1 MSTRERFETT
11 EINGR
16 NRLFSP
22 TKTIIETAF
31 YGNNVQAV
39 TDLKMAYELAKKSPK
54 TIVTDQPIKHTS
66 ELGLPKD
73 AVMLVDNHGRI
84 VGRTA
89 AARKILGRPGV
100 DNDELEA
107 VLREAV
113 YQGNERQF
121 YQAQAIVGLDEE
133 FMLKAHLM
141 VPKGYEVNLLSYL
154 LNFQILDSEYAKRY
168 AASKAYSEDDIYL
181 YCDPEWND
189 PQYPDGLALFDPEH
203 NVAAI
208 LGLRYFG
215 ELKKATLTLA
225 WATAH
230 RNGYTA
236 CHGGEKTFHFK
247 DKEDKVFAFYG
258 LSGSGKSTLTHAK
271 HAGKFDDITIL
282 HDDAFI
288 IDRKDGSS
296 IALEPAY
303 FDKTSDYLPGSKEME
318 YFTTVMNV
326 GVTQDMQGKKILVT
340 DDLRNGN
347 GRTIKSRYSAK
358 NRVDREQAPLDSIFW
373 IMKDDSLPPV
383 VKLSDPVIAATFGLT
398 LATKRS
404 TAENVIGESRN
415 KLVIEPF
422 ANPFRVY
429 PLTED
434 YQDFK
439 ELFEK
444 PQANCYIINT
454 DSYNGK
460 NIDKDTTLGILEA
473 IANETA
479 DWTEFGALPQMS
491 YLSLPGY
498 EVDLNDTAYA
508 KKLRQRL
515 QDRLDWVN
523 NYTKTHP
530 QEELPVEITTKLE
543 ELVAK
548 LG

>member
-1 MSTRERFETT
+1 MSTRERFEMT

-16 NRLFSP
+16 NRLFST

-54 TIVTDQPIKHTS
+54 TIVTDQPIKHAS

-73 AVMLVDNHGRI
+73 AVMLVDNHGRV

-89 AARKILGRPGV
+89 AARQILGRPGV
-100 DNDELEA
+100 DNAELEA

-113 YQGNERQF
+113 YQGEARQF

-141 VPKGYEVNLLSYL
+141 VPQGYELNLLSYL
-154 LNFQILDSEYAKRY
+154 LNFQILNAEYAKRY
-168 AASKAYSEDDIYL
+168 ATSKPYSEDDIYL
-181 YCDPEWND
+181 YCDPEWHD

-247 DKEDKVFAFYG
+247 DKQDKVFAFYG

-288 IDRKDGSS
+288 IDRKNGSS

-326 GVTQDMQGKKILVT
+326 GVTQDMQGKKTLVT

-358 NRVDREQAPLDSIFW
+358 NRVDHEQAPLDSIFW

-404 TAENVIGESRN
+404 TAENVIGESRD

-434 YQDFK
+434 YHDFK

-444 PQANCYIINT
+444 QQANCYIINT

-473 IANETA
+473 IANENA
-479 DWTEFGALPQMS
+479 DWTGFGALPQMS
-491 YLSLPGY
+491 YLSIPGY
-498 EVDLNDTAYA
+498 EVDLNDATYA

-515 QDRLDWVN
+515 QDRLVWVN

-530 QEELPVEITTKLE
+530 KEELPVEITTKLE
-543 ELVAK
+543 ELIAE

>member
-1 MSTRERFETT
+1 MSTRERFEMT

-16 NRLFSP
+16 NRLFST

-54 TIVTDQPIKHTS
+54 TIVTDQPIKHAS

-73 AVMLVDNHGRI
+73 AVMLVDNHGRV

-89 AARKILGRPGV
+89 AARQILGRPGV
-100 DNDELEA
+100 DNAELEA

-113 YQGNERQF
+113 YQGEARQF

-141 VPKGYEVNLLSYL
+141 VPQGYELNLLSYL
-154 LNFQILDSEYAKRY
+154 LNFQILNAEYAKRY
-168 AASKAYSEDDIYL
+168 ATSKPYSEDDIYL
-181 YCDPEWND
+181 YCDPEWHD

-247 DKEDKVFAFYG
+247 DKQDKVFAFYG

-288 IDRKDGSS
+288 IDRKNGSS

-326 GVTQDMQGKKILVT
+326 GVTQDMQGKKTLVT

-404 TAENVIGESRN
+404 TAENVIGESRD

-434 YQDFK
+434 YHDFK

-444 PQANCYIINT
+444 QQANCYIINT

-473 IANETA
+473 IANENA
-479 DWTEFGALPQMS
+479 DWTGFGALPQMS
-491 YLSLPGY
+491 YLSIPGY
-498 EVDLNDTAYA
+498 EVDLNDATYA

-515 QDRLDWVN
+515 QDRLVWVN

-530 QEELPVEITTKLE
+530 KEELPVEITTKLE
-543 ELVAK
+543 ELITK
-548 LG
+548 LN

>member
-1 MSTRERFETT
+1 MSTRERFEMT

-16 NRLFSP
+16 NRLFST

-54 TIVTDQPIKHTS
+54 TIMTDQPIKHAS

-73 AVMLVDNHGRI
+73 AVMLVDNHGRV

-89 AARKILGRPGV
+89 AARQILGRPGV
-100 DNDELEA
+100 DNAELEA

-113 YQGNERQF
+113 YQGEARQF
-121 YQAQAIVGLDEE
+121 YQAQVIVGLDEE

-141 VPKGYEVNLLSYL
+141 VPQGYELNLLSYL
-154 LNFQILDSEYAKRY
+154 LNFQILNAEYAKRY
-168 AASKAYSEDDIYL
+168 ATSKPYSEDDIYL
-181 YCDPEWND
+181 YCDPEWHD
-189 PQYPDGLALFDPEH
+189 PQYPNGLALFDPEH

-247 DKEDKVFAFYG
+247 DKQDKVFAFYG

-288 IDRKDGSS
+288 IDRKNGSS

-326 GVTQDMQGKKILVT
+326 GVTQDMQGKKTLVT

-404 TAENVIGESRN
+404 TAENVIGESRD

-434 YQDFK
+434 YHDFK

-444 PQANCYIINT
+444 QQANCYIINT

-473 IANETA
+473 IANENA
-479 DWTEFGALPQMS
+479 DWTGFGALPQMS
-491 YLSLPGY
+491 YLSIPGY
-498 EVDLNDTAYA
+498 EVDLNDATYA

-515 QDRLDWVN
+515 QDRLVWVN

-530 QEELPVEITTKLE
+530 KEELPVEITTKLE
-543 ELVAK
+543 ELITK
-548 LG
+548 LN

>member
-1 MSTRERFETT
+1 MSTRERFEMT

-16 NRLFSP
+16 NRLFST

-73 AVMLVDNHGRI
+73 AVMLVDNHGRV

-89 AARKILGRPGV
+89 AARQILGRPGV
-100 DNDELEA
+100 DNAELEA

-113 YQGNERQF
+113 YQGEARQF

-141 VPKGYEVNLLSYL
+141 VPQGYELNLLSYL
-154 LNFQILDSEYAKRY
+154 LNFQILNAEYAKRY
-168 AASKAYSEDDIYL
+168 ATSKPYSEDDIYL
-181 YCDPEWND
+181 YCDPEWHD

-247 DKEDKVFAFYG
+247 DKQDKVFSFYG

-288 IDRKDGSS
+288 IDRKNGSS

-326 GVTQDMQGKKILVT
+326 GVTQDMQGKKTLVT

-404 TAENVIGESRN
+404 TAENVIGESRD

-434 YQDFK
+434 YHDFK

-444 PQANCYIINT
+444 QQANCYIINT

-473 IANETA
+473 IANENA
-479 DWTEFGALPQMS
+479 DWTGFGALPQMS
-491 YLSLPGY
+491 YLSIPGY
-498 EVDLNDTAYA
+498 EVDLNDATYA

-515 QDRLDWVN
+515 QDRLVWVN

-530 QEELPVEITTKLE
+530 KEELPVEITTKLE
-543 ELVAK
+543 ELIAK

>member
-16 NRLFSP
+16 NRLFST

-54 TIVTDQPIKHTS
+54 TIVTDQPIKHAS

-73 AVMLVDNHGRI
+73 AVMLVDNHGRV

-89 AARKILGRPGV
+89 AARQILGRPGV
-100 DNDELEA
+100 DNAELEA

-113 YQGNERQF
+113 YQGEARQF

-141 VPKGYEVNLLSYL
+141 VPQGYELNLLSYL
-154 LNFQILDSEYAKRY
+154 LNFQILNAEYAKRY
-168 AASKAYSEDDIYL
+168 ATSKPYSEDDIYL
-181 YCDPEWND
+181 YCDPEWHD

-247 DKEDKVFAFYG
+247 DKQDKVFAFYG

-288 IDRKDGSS
+288 IDRKNGSS

-326 GVTQDMQGKKILVT
+326 GVTQDMQGKKTLVT

-404 TAENVIGESRN
+404 TAENVIGESRD

-434 YQDFK
+434 YHDFK

-444 PQANCYIINT
+444 QQANCYIINT

-479 DWTEFGALPQMS
+479 EWTKFGALPQMS
-491 YLSLPGY
+491 YLSIPGY
-498 EVDLNDTAYA
+498 EVDLNDATYA

-515 QDRLDWVN
+515 QDRLVWVN

-530 QEELPVEITTKLE
+530 KEELPVEITTKLE
-543 ELVAK
+543 ELITK
-548 LG
+548 LN

>member
-303 FDKTSDYLPGSKEME
+303 FDKTSDYLPGLKEME

-444 PQANCYIINT
+444 QQANCYIINT

>member
-16 NRLFSP
+16 NRLFST

-39 TDLKMAYELAKKSPK
+39 TDLKMAYELAKKSSK

-73 AVMLVDNHGRI
+73 AVMLVDNHGRV

-89 AARKILGRPGV
+89 AARRILGRPRV
-100 DNDELEA
+100 DNAELEA

-113 YQGNERQF
+113 YQGEARQF

-141 VPKGYEVNLLSYL
+141 VPQGYELNLLSYL
-154 LNFQILDSEYAKRY
+154 LNFQILNAEYAKRY
-168 AASKAYSEDDIYL
+168 ATSKPYSEDDIYL
-181 YCDPEWND
+181 YCDPEWHD

-247 DKEDKVFAFYG
+247 DKQDKVFAFYG

-288 IDRKDGSS
+288 IDRKNGSS

-404 TAENVIGESRN
+404 TAENVIGESRD

-434 YQDFK
+434 YHDFK

-444 PQANCYIINT
+444 QQANCYIINT

-473 IANETA
+473 IANENA
-479 DWTEFGALPQMS
+479 DWTGFGALPQMS
-491 YLSLPGY
+491 YLSIPGY
-498 EVDLNDTAYA
+498 EVDLNDATYA

-548 LG
+548 LN

>member
-1 MSTRERFETT
+1 MSTCERFETT

-16 NRLFSP
+16 NRLFST

-39 TDLKMAYELAKKSPK
+39 TDLKLAYELAKKSPK

-66 ELGLPKD
+66 ELGLPKN
-73 AVMLVDNHGRI
+73 AVMLVDNHGRV

-89 AARKILGRPGV
+89 AARQILGRPGV
-100 DNDELEA
+100 DNAELEA

-113 YQGNERQF
+113 YQGEARQF

-141 VPKGYEVNLLSYL
+141 VPQGYELNLLSYL
-154 LNFQILDSEYAKRY
+154 LNFQILNAEYAKRY
-168 AASKAYSEDDIYL
+168 ATSKPYSEDDIYL
-181 YCDPEWND
+181 YCDPEWHD

-247 DKEDKVFAFYG
+247 DKQDKVFAFYG

-288 IDRKDGSS
+288 IDRKNGSS

-326 GVTQDMQGKKILVT
+326 GVTQDMQGKKTLVT

-444 PQANCYIINT
+444 QQANCYIINT

-479 DWTEFGALPQMS
+479 DWTEFGTLPQMS

-543 ELVAK
+543 ELIAK

>member
-11 EINGR
+11 EINGC
-16 NRLFSP
+16 NRLFST

-73 AVMLVDNHGRI
+73 AVMLVDNHGRV

-89 AARKILGRPGV
+89 AARRILGRPGV
-100 DNDELEA
+100 DNAELEA

-113 YQGNERQF
+113 YQGEARQF

-141 VPKGYEVNLLSYL
+141 VPQGYELNLLSYL
-154 LNFQILDSEYAKRY
+154 LNFQILNAEYAKRY
-168 AASKAYSEDDIYL
+168 ATSKPYSEDDIYL
-181 YCDPEWND
+181 YCDPEWHD

-247 DKEDKVFAFYG
+247 DKQDKVFAFYG

-288 IDRKDGSS
+288 IDRKNGSS

-326 GVTQDMQGKKILVT
+326 GVTQDMQGKKTLVT

-358 NRVDREQAPLDSIFW
+358 NRVDHEQAPLDSIFW

-404 TAENVIGESRN
+404 TAENVIGESRD

-434 YQDFK
+434 YHDFK

-444 PQANCYIINT
+444 QQANCYIINT

-473 IANETA
+473 IANENA
-479 DWTEFGALPQMS
+479 DWTGFGALPQMS
-491 YLSLPGY
+491 YLSIPGY
-498 EVDLNDTAYA
+498 EVDLNDATYA

-515 QDRLDWVN
+515 QDRLVWVN

-530 QEELPVEITTKLE
+530 KEELPVEITTKLE
-543 ELVAK
+543 ELITK
-548 LG
+548 LN

>member
-11 EINGR
+11 EINGC
-16 NRLFSP
+16 NRLFST

-73 AVMLVDNHGRI
+73 AVMLVDNHGRV

-89 AARKILGRPGV
+89 AARRILGRPGV
-100 DNDELEA
+100 DNAELEA

-113 YQGNERQF
+113 YQGEARQF

-141 VPKGYEVNLLSYL
+141 VPQGYELNLLSYL
-154 LNFQILDSEYAKRY
+154 LNFQILNAEYAKRY
-168 AASKAYSEDDIYL
+168 ATSKPYSEDDIYL
-181 YCDPEWND
+181 YCDPEWHD

-247 DKEDKVFAFYG
+247 DKQDKVFAFYG

-288 IDRKDGSS
+288 IDRKNGSS

-326 GVTQDMQGKKILVT
+326 GVTQDMQGKKTLVT

-404 TAENVIGESRN
+404 TAENVIGESRD

-434 YQDFK
+434 YHDFK

-444 PQANCYIINT
+444 QQANCYIINT

-473 IANETA
+473 IANENA
-479 DWTEFGALPQMS
+479 DWTGFGALPQMS
-491 YLSLPGY
+491 YLSIPGY
-498 EVDLNDTAYA
+498 EVDLNDATYA

-515 QDRLDWVN
+515 QDRLVWVN

-530 QEELPVEITTKLE
+530 KEELPVEITTKLE
-543 ELVAK
+543 ELIAE

>member
-1 MSTRERFETT
+1 MSTRERFEMT

-16 NRLFSP
+16 NRLFST

-73 AVMLVDNHGRI
+73 AVMLVDNHGRV

-89 AARKILGRPGV
+89 AARRILGRPGV
-100 DNDELEA
+100 DNAELEA

-113 YQGNERQF
+113 YQGEARQF

-141 VPKGYEVNLLSYL
+141 VPQGYELNLLSYL
-154 LNFQILDSEYAKRY
+154 LNFQILNAEYAKRY
-168 AASKAYSEDDIYL
+168 ATSKPYSEDDIYL
-181 YCDPEWND
+181 YCDPEWHD

-247 DKEDKVFAFYG
+247 DKQDKVFAFYG

-288 IDRKDGSS
+288 IDRKNGSS

-326 GVTQDMQGKKILVT
+326 GVTQDMQGKKTLVT

-358 NRVDREQAPLDSIFW
+358 NRVDHEQAPLDSIFW

-404 TAENVIGESRN
+404 TAENVIGESRD

-434 YQDFK
+434 YHDFK

-444 PQANCYIINT
+444 KQANCYIINT

-473 IANETA
+473 IANENA
-479 DWTEFGALPQMS
+479 DWTGFGALPQMS
-491 YLSLPGY
+491 YLSIPGY
-498 EVDLNDTAYA
+498 EVDLNDATYA

-515 QDRLDWVN
+515 QDRLVWVN

-530 QEELPVEITTKLE
+530 KEELPVEITTKLE
-543 ELVAK
+543 ELIAE

>member
-1 MSTRERFETT
+1 MSTRERFEMT

-16 NRLFSP
+16 NRLFST

-31 YGNNVQAV
+31 YRNNVQAV

-73 AVMLVDNHGRI
+73 AVMLVDNHGRV

-89 AARKILGRPGV
+89 AARRILGRPGV
-100 DNDELEA
+100 DNAELEA

-113 YQGNERQF
+113 YQGEARQF

-141 VPKGYEVNLLSYL
+141 VPQGYELNLLSYL
-154 LNFQILDSEYAKRY
+154 LNFQILNAEYAKRY
-168 AASKAYSEDDIYL
+168 ATSKPYSEDDIYL
-181 YCDPEWND
+181 YCDPEWHD

-247 DKEDKVFAFYG
+247 DKQDKVFAFYG

-271 HAGKFDDITIL
+271 HAGKFDDITVL

-288 IDRKDGSS
+288 IDRKNVSS

-326 GVTQDMQGKKILVT
+326 GVTQDMQGKKTLVT

-404 TAENVIGESRN
+404 TAENVIGESRD

-434 YQDFK
+434 YHDFK

-444 PQANCYIINT
+444 QQANCYIINT

-473 IANETA
+473 IANENA
-479 DWTEFGALPQMS
+479 DWTGFGALPQMS
-491 YLSLPGY
+491 YLGIPGY
-498 EVDLNDTAYA
+498 EVDLNDATYA

-515 QDRLDWVN
+515 QDRLVWVN

-530 QEELPVEITTKLE
+530 KEELPVEITTKLE
-543 ELVAK
+543 ELITK
-548 LG
+548 LN

>member
-1 MSTRERFETT
+1 MSTRERFEMT

-16 NRLFSP
+16 NRLFST

-73 AVMLVDNHGRI
+73 AVMLVDNHGRV

-89 AARKILGRPGV
+89 AARQILGRPGV
-100 DNDELEA
+100 DNAELEA

-113 YQGNERQF
+113 YQGEARQF

-141 VPKGYEVNLLSYL
+141 VPQGYELNLLSYL
-154 LNFQILDSEYAKRY
+154 LNFQILNAEYAKRY
-168 AASKAYSEDDIYL
+168 ATSKPYSEDDIYL
-181 YCDPEWND
+181 YCDPEWHD

-247 DKEDKVFAFYG
+247 DKQDKVFSFYG

-288 IDRKDGSS
+288 IDRKNGSS

-326 GVTQDMQGKKILVT
+326 GVTQDMQGKKTLVT

-404 TAENVIGESRN
+404 TAENVIGESRD

-434 YQDFK
+434 YHDFK

-444 PQANCYIINT
+444 QQANCYIINT

-473 IANETA
+473 IANENA
-479 DWTEFGALPQMS
+479 DWTKFGALPQMS
-491 YLSLPGY
+491 YLSIPGY
-498 EVDLNDTAYA
+498 EVDLNDATYA

-515 QDRLDWVN
+515 QDRLVWVN

-530 QEELPVEITTKLE
+530 KEELPVEITTKLE
-543 ELVAK
+543 ELIAK

>member
-1 MSTRERFETT
+1 MSTRERFEMT

-16 NRLFSP
+16 NRLFST

-73 AVMLVDNHGRI
+73 AVMLVDNHGRV

-89 AARKILGRPGV
+89 AARQILGRPGV
-100 DNDELEA
+100 DNAELEA

-113 YQGNERQF
+113 YQGEARQF

-141 VPKGYEVNLLSYL
+141 VPQGYELNLLSYL
-154 LNFQILDSEYAKRY
+154 LNFQILNAEYAKRY
-168 AASKAYSEDDIYL
+168 ATSKPYSEDDIYL
-181 YCDPEWND
+181 YCDPEWHD

-247 DKEDKVFAFYG
+247 DKQDKVFSFYG

-288 IDRKDGSS
+288 IDRKNGSS

-326 GVTQDMQGKKILVT
+326 GVTQDMQGKKTLVT

-358 NRVDREQAPLDSIFW
+358 NRVDHEQAPLDSIFW

-404 TAENVIGESRN
+404 TAENVIGESRD

-434 YQDFK
+434 YHDFK

-444 PQANCYIINT
+444 QQANCYIINT

-473 IANETA
+473 IANENA
-479 DWTEFGALPQMS
+479 DWTKFGALPQMS
-491 YLSLPGY
+491 YLSIPGY
-498 EVDLNDTAYA
+498 EVDLNDATYA

-515 QDRLDWVN
+515 QDRLVWVN

-530 QEELPVEITTKLE
+530 KEELPVEITTKLE
-543 ELVAK
+543 ELIAK

>member
-1 MSTRERFETT
+1 MSTRERFEMT

-16 NRLFSP
+16 NRLFST

-73 AVMLVDNHGRI
+73 AVMLVDNHGRV

-89 AARKILGRPGV
+89 AARQILGRPGV
-100 DNDELEA
+100 DNAELEA

-113 YQGNERQF
+113 YQGEARQF

-141 VPKGYEVNLLSYL
+141 VPQGYELNLLSYL
-154 LNFQILDSEYAKRY
+154 LNFQILNAEYAKRY
-168 AASKAYSEDDIYL
+168 ATSKPYSEDDIYL
-181 YCDPEWND
+181 YCDPEWHD

-247 DKEDKVFAFYG
+247 DKQDKVFAFYG

-288 IDRKDGSS
+288 IDRKNGSS

-326 GVTQDMQGKKILVT
+326 GVTQDMQGKKTLVT

-404 TAENVIGESRN
+404 TAENVIGESRD

-434 YQDFK
+434 YHDFK

-444 PQANCYIINT
+444 QQANCYIINT

-473 IANETA
+473 IANENA
-479 DWTEFGALPQMS
+479 DWTGFGALPQMS
-491 YLSLPGY
+491 YLSIPGY
-498 EVDLNDTAYA
+498 EVDLNDATYA

-515 QDRLDWVN
+515 QDRLVWVN

-530 QEELPVEITTKLE
+530 KEELPVEITTKLE
-543 ELVAK
+543 ELITK
-548 LG
+548 LN

>member
-16 NRLFSP
+16 NRLFST

-39 TDLKMAYELAKKSPK
+39 TDPKMAYELAKKSPK

-73 AVMLVDNHGRI
+73 AVMLVDNHGRV

-89 AARKILGRPGV
+89 AARRILGRPGV
-100 DNDELEA
+100 DNAELEA

-113 YQGNERQF
+113 YQGEARQF

-141 VPKGYEVNLLSYL
+141 VPQGYELNLLSYL
-154 LNFQILDSEYAKRY
+154 LNFQILNAEYAKRY
-168 AASKAYSEDDIYL
+168 ATSKPYSEDDIYL
-181 YCDPEWND
+181 YCDPEWHD

-247 DKEDKVFAFYG
+247 DKQDKVFAFYG

-288 IDRKDGSS
+288 IDRKNGSS

-326 GVTQDMQGKKILVT
+326 GVTQDMQGKKTLVT

-404 TAENVIGESRN
+404 TAENVIGESRD

-434 YQDFK
+434 YHDFK

-444 PQANCYIINT
+444 QQANCYIINT

-473 IANETA
+473 IANENA
-479 DWTEFGALPQMS
+479 DWTGFGALPQMS
-491 YLSLPGY
+491 YLSIPGY
-498 EVDLNDTAYA
+498 EVDLNDATYA

-515 QDRLDWVN
+515 QDRLVWVN

-530 QEELPVEITTKLE
+530 KEELPVEITTKLE
-543 ELVAK
+543 ELITK
-548 LG
+548 LN

>member
-1 MSTRERFETT
+1 MSTCERFETT

-16 NRLFSP
+16 NRLFST

-66 ELGLPKD
+66 ELGLPKN
-73 AVMLVDNHGRI
+73 AVMLVDNHGRV

-89 AARKILGRPGV
+89 AARQILGRPGV
-100 DNDELEA
+100 DNAELEA

-113 YQGNERQF
+113 YQGEARQF

-141 VPKGYEVNLLSYL
+141 VPQGYELNLLSYL
-154 LNFQILDSEYAKRY
+154 LNFQILNAEYAKRY
-168 AASKAYSEDDIYL
+168 ATSKPYSEDDIYL
-181 YCDPEWND
+181 YCDPEWHD

-247 DKEDKVFAFYG
+247 DKQDKVFAFYG

-288 IDRKDGSS
+288 IDRKNGSS

-326 GVTQDMQGKKILVT
+326 GVTQDMQGKKTLVT

-404 TAENVIGESRN
+404 TAENVIGESRD

-434 YQDFK
+434 YHDFK

-444 PQANCYIINT
+444 QQANCYIINT

-473 IANETA
+473 IANENA
-479 DWTEFGALPQMS
+479 DWTKFGALPQMS
-491 YLSLPGY
+491 YLSIPGY
-498 EVDLNDTAYA
+498 EVDLNDATYA

-515 QDRLDWVN
+515 QDRLVWVN

-530 QEELPVEITTKLE
+530 KEELPVEITTKLE
-543 ELVAK
+543 ELITK
-548 LG
+548 LN

>member
-288 IDRKDGSS
+288 IDCKDGSS

-444 PQANCYIINT
+444 QQANCYIINT

-491 YLSLPGY
+491 YLILPGY

>member
-11 EINGR
+11 EINGC
-16 NRLFSP
+16 NRLFST

-66 ELGLPKD
+66 ELGLPKN
-73 AVMLVDNHGRI
+73 AVMLVDNHGRV

-89 AARKILGRPGV
+89 AARQILGRPGV
-100 DNDELEA
+100 DNAELEA

-113 YQGNERQF
+113 YQGEARQF

-141 VPKGYEVNLLSYL
+141 VPQGYELNLLSYL
-154 LNFQILDSEYAKRY
+154 LNFQILNAEYAKRY
-168 AASKAYSEDDIYL
+168 ATSKPYSEDDIYL
-181 YCDPEWND
+181 YCDPEWHD

-247 DKEDKVFAFYG
+247 DKQDKVFAFYG

-288 IDRKDGSS
+288 IDRKNGSS

-326 GVTQDMQGKKILVT
+326 GVTQDMQGKKTLVT

-404 TAENVIGESRN
+404 TAENVIGESRD

-434 YQDFK
+434 YHDFK

-444 PQANCYIINT
+444 QQANCYIINT

-479 DWTEFGALPQMS
+479 EWTKFGALPQMS
-491 YLSLPGY
+491 YLSIPGY
-498 EVDLNDTAYA
+498 EVDLNDATYA

-515 QDRLDWVN
+515 QDRLVWVN

-530 QEELPVEITTKLE
+530 KEELPVEITTKLE
-543 ELVAK
+543 ELITK
-548 LG
+548 LN

>member
-11 EINGR
+11 EINGC
-16 NRLFSP
+16 NRLFST

-73 AVMLVDNHGRI
+73 AVMLVDNHGRV

-89 AARKILGRPGV
+89 AARRILGRPGV
-100 DNDELEA
+100 DNAELEA

-113 YQGNERQF
+113 YQGEARQF

-141 VPKGYEVNLLSYL
+141 VPQGYELNLLSYL
-154 LNFQILDSEYAKRY
+154 LNFQILNAEYAKRY
-168 AASKAYSEDDIYL
+168 ATSKPYSEDDIYL
-181 YCDPEWND
+181 YCDPEWHD

-247 DKEDKVFAFYG
+247 DKQDKVFAFYG

-288 IDRKDGSS
+288 IDRKNGSS

-326 GVTQDMQGKKILVT
+326 GVTQDMQGKKTLVT

-404 TAENVIGESRN
+404 TAENVIGESRD

-434 YQDFK
+434 YHDFK

-444 PQANCYIINT
+444 QQANCYIINT

-473 IANETA
+473 IANENA
-479 DWTEFGALPQMS
+479 DWTGFGALPQMS
-491 YLSLPGY
+491 YLSIPGY
-498 EVDLNDTAYA
+498 EVDLNDATYA

-515 QDRLDWVN
+515 QDRLVWVN

-530 QEELPVEITTKLE
+530 KEELPVEITTKLE
-543 ELVAK
+543 ELITK
-548 LG
+548 LN

>member
-22 TKTIIETAF
+22 TKTIVETAF

-73 AVMLVDNHGRI
+73 AVMLVDNHGRV

-100 DNDELEA
+100 DNAELEA

-113 YQGNERQF
+113 YQGEARQF

-141 VPKGYEVNLLSYL
+141 VPKGYEINLLSYL
-154 LNFQILDSEYAKRY
+154 LNFQILNSEYAKRY
-168 AASKAYSEDDIYL
+168 ATSKPYSEDDIYL
-181 YCDPEWND
+181 YCDPEWHD

-215 ELKKATLTLA
+215 ELKKSTLTLA

-247 DKEDKVFAFYG
+247 DKQDKVFAFYG

-288 IDRKDGSS
+288 IDRKNGSS

-373 IMKDDSLPPV
+373 IMKDDSLPPI

-404 TAENVIGESRN
+404 TAENVVGESRD

-444 PQANCYIINT
+444 QQANCYIINT

-479 DWTEFGALPQMS
+479 DWTGFGSLPQMS
-491 YLSLPGY
+491 YLSIPEY
-498 EVDLNDTAYA
+498 EVDLNDATYA

-543 ELVAK
+543 ELITK
-548 LG
+548 LS

>member
-16 NRLFSP
+16 NRLFST

-54 TIVTDQPIKHTS
+54 TIVTDQPIKHAS

-73 AVMLVDNHGRI
+73 AVMLVDNHGRV

-89 AARKILGRPGV
+89 AARQILGRPGV
-100 DNDELEA
+100 DNTELEA

-113 YQGNERQF
+113 YQGEARQF

-141 VPKGYEVNLLSYL
+141 VPQGYELNLLSYL
-154 LNFQILDSEYAKRY
+154 LNFQILNAEYAKRY
-168 AASKAYSEDDIYL
+168 ATSKPYSEDDIYL
-181 YCDPEWND
+181 YCDPEWHD

-247 DKEDKVFAFYG
+247 DKQDKVFAFYG

-288 IDRKDGSS
+288 IDRKNGSS

-326 GVTQDMQGKKILVT
+326 GVTQDMQGKKTLVT

-404 TAENVIGESRN
+404 TAENVIGESRD

-434 YQDFK
+434 YHDFK

-444 PQANCYIINT
+444 QQANCYIINT
-454 DSYNGK
+454 NSYNGK

-473 IANETA
+473 IANENA
-479 DWTEFGALPQMS
+479 DWTGFGALPQMS
-491 YLSLPGY
+491 YLSIPGY
-498 EVDLNDTAYA
+498 EVDLNDATYA

-515 QDRLDWVN
+515 QDRLVWVN

-530 QEELPVEITTKLE
+530 KEELPVEITTRLE

-548 LG
+548 LN

>member
-16 NRLFSP
+16 NRLFST

-73 AVMLVDNHGRI
+73 AVMLVDNHGRV

-89 AARKILGRPGV
+89 AARRILGRPGV
-100 DNDELEA
+100 DNAELEA

-113 YQGNERQF
+113 YQGEARQF

-141 VPKGYEVNLLSYL
+141 VPQGYELNLLSYL
-154 LNFQILDSEYAKRY
+154 LNFQILNAEYAKRY
-168 AASKAYSEDDIYL
+168 ATSKPYSEDDIYL
-181 YCDPEWND
+181 YCDPEWHD

-247 DKEDKVFAFYG
+247 DKQDKVFAFYG

-288 IDRKDGSS
+288 IDRKNGSS

-326 GVTQDMQGKKILVT
+326 GVTQDMQGKKTLVT

-404 TAENVIGESRN
+404 TAENVIGESRD

-434 YQDFK
+434 YHDFK

-444 PQANCYIINT
+444 QQANCYIINT

-473 IANETA
+473 IANENA
-479 DWTEFGALPQMS
+479 DWTGFGALPQMS
-491 YLSLPGY
+491 YLSIPGY
-498 EVDLNDTAYA
+498 EVDLNDATYA

-515 QDRLDWVN
+515 QDRLVWVN

-530 QEELPVEITTKLE
+530 KEELPVEITTKLE
-543 ELVAK
+543 ELITK
-548 LG
+548 LN

>member
-16 NRLFSP
+16 NRLFST

-73 AVMLVDNHGRI
+73 AVMLVDNHGRV

-89 AARKILGRPGV
+89 AARRILGRPGV
-100 DNDELEA
+100 DNAELEA

-113 YQGNERQF
+113 YQGEARQF

-141 VPKGYEVNLLSYL
+141 VPQGYELNLLSYL
-154 LNFQILDSEYAKRY
+154 LNFQILNAEYAKRY
-168 AASKAYSEDDIYL
+168 ATSKPYSEDDIYL
-181 YCDPEWND
+181 YCDPEWHD

-247 DKEDKVFAFYG
+247 DKQDKVFAFYG

-288 IDRKDGSS
+288 IDRKNGSS

-326 GVTQDMQGKKILVT
+326 GVTQDMQGKKTLVT

-358 NRVDREQAPLDSIFW
+358 NRVDHEQAPLDSIFW

-404 TAENVIGESRN
+404 TAENVIGESRD

-434 YQDFK
+434 YHDFK

-444 PQANCYIINT
+444 QQANCYIINT

-473 IANETA
+473 IANENA
-479 DWTEFGALPQMS
+479 DWTGFGALPQMS
-491 YLSLPGY
+491 YLSILGY
-498 EVDLNDTAYA
+498 EVDLNDATYA

-515 QDRLDWVN
+515 QDRLVWVN

-530 QEELPVEITTKLE
+530 KEELPVEITTKLE
-543 ELVAK
+543 ELIAE

>member
-1 MSTRERFETT
+1 MSTRERFEMT

-16 NRLFSP
+16 NRLFST

-73 AVMLVDNHGRI
+73 AVMLVDNHGRV

-89 AARKILGRPGV
+89 AARQILGRPGV
-100 DNDELEA
+100 DNAELEA

-113 YQGNERQF
+113 YQGEARQF

-141 VPKGYEVNLLSYL
+141 VPQGYELNLLSYL
-154 LNFQILDSEYAKRY
+154 LNFQILNAEYAKRY
-168 AASKAYSEDDIYL
+168 ATSKPYSEDDIYL
-181 YCDPEWND
+181 YCDPEWHD

-247 DKEDKVFAFYG
+247 DKQDKVFSFYG

-288 IDRKDGSS
+288 IDRKNGSS

-326 GVTQDMQGKKILVT
+326 GVTQDMQGKKTLVT

-358 NRVDREQAPLDSIFW
+358 NRVDHEQAPLDSIFW

-404 TAENVIGESRN
+404 TAENVIGESRD

-434 YQDFK
+434 YHDFK

-444 PQANCYIINT
+444 QQANCYIINT

-473 IANETA
+473 IANENA
-479 DWTEFGALPQMS
+479 DWTGFGALPQMS
-491 YLSLPGY
+491 YLSIPGY
-498 EVDLNDTAYA
+498 EVDLNDATYA

-515 QDRLDWVN
+515 QDRLVWVN

-530 QEELPVEITTKLE
+530 KEELPVEITTKLE
-543 ELVAK
+543 ELIAK

>member
-1 MSTRERFETT
+1 MSTRERFEMT

-16 NRLFSP
+16 NRLFST

-31 YGNNVQAV
+31 YGNNVRAV

-84 VGRTA
+84 VGRTV
-89 AARKILGRPGV
+89 AARRILGRPGV
-100 DNDELEA
+100 DNAELEA

-113 YQGNERQF
+113 YQGEARQF

-141 VPKGYEVNLLSYL
+141 VPQGYELNLLSYL
-154 LNFQILDSEYAKRY
+154 LNFQILNAEYAKRY
-168 AASKAYSEDDIYL
+168 ATSKPYSEDDIYL
-181 YCDPEWND
+181 YCDPEWHD

-247 DKEDKVFAFYG
+247 DKQDKVFAFYG

-288 IDRKDGSS
+288 IDRKNGSS

-326 GVTQDMQGKKILVT
+326 GVTQDMQGKKTLVT

-404 TAENVIGESRN
+404 TAENVIGESRD

-434 YQDFK
+434 YHDFK

-444 PQANCYIINT
+444 QQANCYIINT

-473 IANETA
+473 IANENA
-479 DWTEFGALPQMS
+479 DWTGFGALPQMS
-491 YLSLPGY
+491 YLSIPGY
-498 EVDLNDTAYA
+498 EVDLNDATYA

-515 QDRLDWVN
+515 QDRLVWGN

-530 QEELPVEITTKLE
+530 KEELPVEITTKLE
-543 ELVAK
+543 ELITK
-548 LG
+548 LN

>member
-1 MSTRERFETT
+1 MSTCERFETT

-16 NRLFSP
+16 NRLFST

-66 ELGLPKD
+66 ELGLPKN
-73 AVMLVDNHGRI
+73 AVMLVDNHGRV

-89 AARKILGRPGV
+89 AARQILGRPGV
-100 DNDELEA
+100 DNAELEA

-113 YQGNERQF
+113 YQGEARQF

-141 VPKGYEVNLLSYL
+141 VPQGYELNLLSYL
-154 LNFQILDSEYAKRY
+154 LNFQILNAEYAKRY
-168 AASKAYSEDDIYL
+168 ATSKPYSEDDIYL
-181 YCDPEWND
+181 YCDPEWHD

-247 DKEDKVFAFYG
+247 DKQDKVFAFYG

-288 IDRKDGSS
+288 IDRKNGSS

-326 GVTQDMQGKKILVT
+326 GVTQDMQGKKTLVT

-404 TAENVIGESRN
+404 TAENVIGESRD

-434 YQDFK
+434 YHDFK

-444 PQANCYIINT
+444 QQANCYIINT

-479 DWTEFGALPQMS
+479 EWTKFGALPQMS
-491 YLSLPGY
+491 YLSIPGY
-498 EVDLNDTAYA
+498 EVDLNDATYA

-515 QDRLDWVN
+515 QDRLVWVN

-530 QEELPVEITTKLE
+530 KEEVPVEITTKLE
-543 ELVAK
+543 ELITK
-548 LG
+548 LN

>member
-444 PQANCYIINT
+444 QQANCYIINT

-530 QEELPVEITTKLE
+530 QEELLVEITTKLE

>member
-84 VGRTA
+84 VGRTV

-141 VPKGYEVNLLSYL
+141 VPKSYEVNLLSYL

-444 PQANCYIINT
+444 QRANCYIINT

>member
-16 NRLFSP
+16 NRLFST

-66 ELGLPKD
+66 ELGLPKN
-73 AVMLVDNHGRI
+73 AVMLVDNHGRV

-89 AARKILGRPGV
+89 AARQILGRPGV
-100 DNDELEA
+100 DNAELEA

-113 YQGNERQF
+113 YQGEARQF

-141 VPKGYEVNLLSYL
+141 VPQGYELNLLSYL
-154 LNFQILDSEYAKRY
+154 LNFQILNAEYAKRY
-168 AASKAYSEDDIYL
+168 ATSKPYSEDDIYL
-181 YCDPEWND
+181 YCDPEWHD

-247 DKEDKVFAFYG
+247 DKQDKVFAFYG

-288 IDRKDGSS
+288 IDRKNGSS

-326 GVTQDMQGKKILVT
+326 GVTQDMQGKKTLVT

-404 TAENVIGESRN
+404 TAENVIGESRD

-434 YQDFK
+434 YHDFK

-444 PQANCYIINT
+444 QQANCYIINT

-479 DWTEFGALPQMS
+479 EWTKFGALPQMS
-491 YLSLPGY
+491 YLSIPGY
-498 EVDLNDTAYA
+498 EVDLNDATYA

-515 QDRLDWVN
+515 QDRLVWVN

-530 QEELPVEITTKLE
+530 KEELPVEITTKLE
-543 ELVAK
+543 ELITK
-548 LG
+548 LN

>member
-1 MSTRERFETT
+1 MSTRERFEMT

-16 NRLFSP
+16 NRLFST

-54 TIVTDQPIKHTS
+54 TIVTDQSIKHTS

-89 AARKILGRPGV
+89 AARRILGRPGV
-100 DNDELEA
+100 DNAELEA

-113 YQGNERQF
+113 YQGEARQF

-141 VPKGYEVNLLSYL
+141 VPQGYELNLLSYL
-154 LNFQILDSEYAKRY
+154 LNFQILNAEYAKRY
-168 AASKAYSEDDIYL
+168 ATSKPYSEDDIYL
-181 YCDPEWND
+181 YCDPEWHD

-247 DKEDKVFAFYG
+247 DKQDKVFAFYG

-288 IDRKDGSS
+288 IDRKNGSS

-326 GVTQDMQGKKILVT
+326 GVTQDMQGKKTLVT

-358 NRVDREQAPLDSIFW
+358 NRVDHEQAPLDSIFW

-404 TAENVIGESRN
+404 TAENVIGESRD

-434 YQDFK
+434 YHDFK

-444 PQANCYIINT
+444 QQANCYIINT

-473 IANETA
+473 IANENA
-479 DWTEFGALPQMS
+479 DWTGFGALPQMS
-491 YLSLPGY
+491 YLSIPGY
-498 EVDLNDTAYA
+498 EVDLNDATYA

-515 QDRLDWVN
+515 QDRLVWVN

-530 QEELPVEITTKLE
+530 KEELPVEITTKLE
-543 ELVAK
+543 ELIAK

>member
-1 MSTRERFETT
+1 MSTCERFETT

-16 NRLFSP
+16 NRLFST

-66 ELGLPKD
+66 ELGLPKN
-73 AVMLVDNHGRI
+73 AVMLVDNHGRV

-89 AARKILGRPGV
+89 AARQILGRPGV
-100 DNDELEA
+100 DNAELEA

-113 YQGNERQF
+113 YQGEARQF

-141 VPKGYEVNLLSYL
+141 VPQGYELNLLSYL
-154 LNFQILDSEYAKRY
+154 LNFQILNAEYAKRY
-168 AASKAYSEDDIYL
+168 ATSKPYSEDDIYL
-181 YCDPEWND
+181 YCDPEWHD

-247 DKEDKVFAFYG
+247 DKQDKVFAFYG

-288 IDRKDGSS
+288 IDRKNGSS

-326 GVTQDMQGKKILVT
+326 GVTQDMQGKKTLVT

-404 TAENVIGESRN
+404 TAENVIGESRD

-434 YQDFK
+434 YHDFK

-444 PQANCYIINT
+444 QQANCYIINT

-479 DWTEFGALPQMS
+479 DWTGFGALPQMS
-491 YLSLPGY
+491 YLSIPGY
-498 EVDLNDTAYA
+498 EVDLNDATYA

-515 QDRLDWVN
+515 QDRLVWVN

-530 QEELPVEITTKLE
+530 KEELPVEITTKLE
-543 ELVAK
+543 ELITK
-548 LG
+548 LN

>member
-16 NRLFSP
+16 NRLFST

-66 ELGLPKD
+66 ELGLPKN
-73 AVMLVDNHGRI
+73 AVMLVDNHGRV

-89 AARKILGRPGV
+89 AARQILGRPGV
-100 DNDELEA
+100 DNAELEA

-113 YQGNERQF
+113 YQGDARQF

-141 VPKGYEVNLLSYL
+141 VPQGYELNLLSYL
-154 LNFQILDSEYAKRY
+154 LNFQILNAEYAKRY
-168 AASKAYSEDDIYL
+168 ATSKPYSEDDIYL
-181 YCDPEWND
+181 YCDPEWHD

-247 DKEDKVFAFYG
+247 DKQDKVFAFYG

-288 IDRKDGSS
+288 IDRKNGSS

-326 GVTQDMQGKKILVT
+326 GVTQDMQGKKTLVT

-404 TAENVIGESRN
+404 TAENVIGESRD

-434 YQDFK
+434 YHDFK

-444 PQANCYIINT
+444 QQANCYIINT

-479 DWTEFGALPQMS
+479 EWTKFGALPQMS
-491 YLSLPGY
+491 YLSIPGY
-498 EVDLNDTAYA
+498 EVDLNDATYA

-515 QDRLDWVN
+515 QDRLVWVN

-530 QEELPVEITTKLE
+530 KEELPVEITTKLE
-543 ELVAK
+543 ELITK
-548 LG
+548 LN

>member
-107 VLREAV
+107 VLCEAV

-141 VPKGYEVNLLSYL
+141 VPKSYEVNLLSYL

-444 PQANCYIINT
+444 QRANCYIINT

>member
-39 TDLKMAYELAKKSPK
+39 TDLKTAYELAKKSPK

-444 PQANCYIINT
+444 QQANCYIINT

>member
-1 MSTRERFETT
+1 MSTRERFEMT

-16 NRLFSP
+16 NRLFST

-54 TIVTDQPIKHTS
+54 TIVTDQPIKHAS

-73 AVMLVDNHGRI
+73 AVMLVDNHGRV

-89 AARKILGRPGV
+89 AARQILGRPGV
-100 DNDELEA
+100 DNAELEA

-113 YQGNERQF
+113 YQGEARQF

-141 VPKGYEVNLLSYL
+141 VPQGYELNLLSYL
-154 LNFQILDSEYAKRY
+154 LNFQILNAEYAKRY
-168 AASKAYSEDDIYL
+168 ATSKPYSEDDIYL
-181 YCDPEWND
+181 YCDPEWHD

-247 DKEDKVFAFYG
+247 DKQDKVFAFYG

-288 IDRKDGSS
+288 IDRKNGSS

-326 GVTQDMQGKKILVT
+326 GVTQDMQGKKTLVT

-358 NRVDREQAPLDSIFW
+358 NRVDHEQAPLDSIFW

-404 TAENVIGESRN
+404 TAENVIGESRD

-434 YQDFK
+434 YHDFK

-444 PQANCYIINT
+444 QQANCYIINT

-473 IANETA
+473 IANENA
-479 DWTEFGALPQMS
+479 DWTGFGALPQMS
-491 YLSLPGY
+491 YLSIPGY
-498 EVDLNDTAYA
+498 EVDLNDATYA

-515 QDRLDWVN
+515 QDRLVWVN

-530 QEELPVEITTKLE
+530 KEELPVEITTKLE
-543 ELVAK
+543 ELITK
-548 LG
+548 LN